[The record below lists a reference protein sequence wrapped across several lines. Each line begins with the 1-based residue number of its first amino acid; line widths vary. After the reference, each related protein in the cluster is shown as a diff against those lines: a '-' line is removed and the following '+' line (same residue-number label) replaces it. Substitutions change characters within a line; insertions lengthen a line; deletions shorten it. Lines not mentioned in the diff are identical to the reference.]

1 MGEKNVDRDEEVEE
15 TVNMEPTW
23 MMTHRL
29 NRGSENE
36 EARSRKKNQ
45 VQLEKQKESVS
56 KQHLT
61 AMV

>member
-1 MGEKNVDRDEEVEE
+1 
-15 TVNMEPTW
+15 

-29 NRGSENE
+29 NQGSENE